1 MPRRG
6 YKKNKLDKDPKFDS
20 YKVAKLINYVMID
33 GKKTVAQK
41 NVYEALEEIKESKLD
56 PVEVLERAI
65 DNVAPEKEVRPRRV
79 GGASYLVPMDTRSE
93 RKLYLA
99 LNWIVNAAQA
109 RSNKQY
115 RTFGKKLHA
124 EIMDAYQN
132 QGEAVNKRLQVEKL
146 AAANKAFAHF
156 SW

>member
-6 YKKNKLDKDPKFDS
+6 YKKQDAGVDPIYGSYEVEKL
-20 YKVAKLINYVMID
+20 VNYVMKD
-33 GKKTVAQK
+33 GKKSVAQR
-41 NVYEALEEIKESKLD
+41 NVYTALEALNEAKLD
-56 PVEVLERAI
+56 PVDVLNKAI
-65 DNVAPEKEVRPRRV
+65 SNVAPSKEVRPRRV
-79 GGASYLVPMDTRSE
+79 GGASYLVPVDTRSA
-93 RKLYLA
+93 RKLFLA

-115 RTFGKKLHA
+115 KTFDQKLHA
-124 EIMDAYQN
+124 ELLDAYNN
-132 QGEAVNKRLQVEKL
+132 QGEAINKRQQVEKL